1 MAIQITMHFNAPA
14 EASDRL
20 QIKVTLP
27 EKKTGKAAKLLSKLF
42 CDSYHAQR
50 ANAAPLNAEALR
62 LLLCGDGNSET
73 PLALDRP
80 IRDQLATGAKLLVA
94 RGTQPPVRPPPVSP
108 PPAPVR
114 AKAAALAQRKTKTK
128 TNVPAA
134 AMARQQAVSSSAQAD
149 LAAGKAL
156 LAAGRAEE
164 AIGRLE
170 RAAAAADNVDAHF
183 ALGLARQYTGNVAGS
198 IRSYERAYALLGGA
212 SPPVALHSAWLNV
225 CHNLILVHSAA
236 GNHSSSVRC
245 VKEARVARVFLL
257 AIARDLTPFPFV
269 PSIKKVCARGL
280 HDCAQR
286 PGEIL
291 RARCL
296 LHQRRRRGGGRARLP
311 ESHQARTGAQA
322 CAHQPHCCARAAV
335 HNGRR
340 RPQSLVQRVVH
351 SSLRRCRRRRC
362 AGPLDE
368 SLPAAAALRARSAC
382 ASVVGPRGV

>member
-114 AKAAALAQRKTKTK
+114 AKAAALAQRKTK

-245 VKEARVARVFLL
+245 VKEARVARFFCS
-257 AIARDLTPFPFV
+257 P
-269 PSIKKVCARGL
+269 
-280 HDCAQR
+280 
-286 PGEIL
+286 L
-291 RARCL
+291 RAISRPSPSF
-296 LHQRRRRGGGRARLP
+296 RR
-311 ESHQARTGAQA
+311 
-322 CAHQPHCCARAAV
+322 
-335 HNGRR
+335 
-340 RPQSLVQRVVH
+340 
-351 SSLRRCRRRRC
+351 
-362 AGPLDE
+362 
-368 SLPAAAALRARSAC
+368 
-382 ASVVGPRGV
+382 